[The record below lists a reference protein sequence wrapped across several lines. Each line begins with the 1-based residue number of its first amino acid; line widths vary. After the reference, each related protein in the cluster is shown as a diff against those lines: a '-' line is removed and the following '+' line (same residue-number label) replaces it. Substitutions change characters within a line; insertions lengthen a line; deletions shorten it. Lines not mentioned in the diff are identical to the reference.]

1 VQRAFSDAASIAPPI
16 NNSGELTVL
25 VDDVKITHLK
35 YPFPTFDPFMI
46 YEQVPLLS
54 VREIAATKAYTIG
67 RFYLP
72 SSVYLKPFARTIR
85 KWIIVWISAHTRS
98 CAICRGAYTS
108 CSRNRRELNSKP
120 NFFSATSIMSG
131 SSASSKRTSCRQ
143 FTLKAARYGR
153 SSDGG
158 FDIWRIILRIN

>member
-1 VQRAFSDAASIAPPI
+1 
-16 NNSGELTVL
+16 
-25 VDDVKITHLK
+25 
-35 YPFPTFDPFMI
+35 MI

-98 CAICRGAYTS
+98 CAICRGAYKEIDLYFILSQQHAMLTNIIDVAEKKFGFEFN
-108 CSRNRRELNSKP
+108 SRLFLEQLVFLDDVEDTDIQFLKSAVTRAGFLG
-120 NFFSATSIMSG
+120 FFEANIR
-131 SSASSKRTSCRQ
+131 ANAER
-143 FTLKAARYGR
+143 L
-153 SSDGG
+153 
-158 FDIWRIILRIN
+158 